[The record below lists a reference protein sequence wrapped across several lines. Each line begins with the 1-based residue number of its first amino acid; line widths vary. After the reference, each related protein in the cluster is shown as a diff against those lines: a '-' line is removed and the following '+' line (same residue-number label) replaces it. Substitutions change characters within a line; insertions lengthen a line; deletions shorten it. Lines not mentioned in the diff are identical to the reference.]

1 MSAGAEYLDER
12 NAQATAERLEKA
24 AAFVRIHAKS
34 PLFQKRMGRY
44 LVRVEWPGVLIVADP
59 ETGAVYAQS
68 EPGKPTQPQGKAT
81 GHTPGH

>member
-59 ETGAVYAQS
+59 ETLWCSPHCV
-68 EPGKPTQPQGKAT
+68 PAT
-81 GHTPGH
+81 EAAGHVVDLFAAMF

>member
-12 NAQATAERLEKA
+12 NAHAAAERLEKA

-44 LVRVEWPGVLIVADP
+44 LVRVEWPGVLIVADLD
-59 ETGAVYAQS
+59 TGAVYAQS
-68 EPGKPTQPQGKAT
+68 QPGKPTQPQVQAT
-81 GHTPGH
+81 GGKP

>member
-12 NAQATAERLEKA
+12 NAQAMRDRLDKA
-24 AAFVRIHAKS
+24 AAFVRIHAKN

-59 ETGAVYAQS
+59 ETGTVYAQS
-68 EPGKPTQPQGKAT
+68 QPGNPTQPAQAPTNGGK
-81 GHTPGH
+81 P

>member
-12 NAQATAERLEKA
+12 NAHAAAERLQRA

-44 LVRVEWPGVLIVADP
+44 LVRFEWPGVLIVADP
-59 ETGAVYAQS
+59 DTGAVYAQS
-68 EPGKPTQPQGKAT
+68 EPGQPTQPQGQTT
-81 GHTPGH
+81 GGRP